1 MRRVARYAAL
11 ALAVLLAH
19 PLMANAPDRSMRPE
33 LRPVAG
39 ADIPTPVQSPP
50 LARIAV
56 VAGPGAPAVSARPSL
71 RPTRS
76 QPQSVA
82 PTVIARLSSAS
93 ALAVARSM
101 RPSLRPSG
109 LSRPVTGA
117 APRAAPASASASVA
131 ATGQRGRLCGQRG
144 LVGDRLAPI
153 RARTNGCGIAEP
165 VSLREVD
172 GITLSTPATLNC
184 ETARALQQW
193 VRQSL
198 VPDVGRYGGGVRSLR
213 VVASYACRTR
223 NNQPGARISEHGR
236 GNAIDIAGIGLADGT
251 ELTVLSD
258 WRTRREGRILREL
271 HRGACGPFGTVLG
284 PDSDRFHRDHFHF
297 DVARHRRGAFCR

>member
-1 MRRVARYAAL
+1 
-11 ALAVLLAH
+11 
-19 PLMANAPDRSMRPE
+19 MANAPDRSMRPE

-39 ADIPTPVQSPP
+39 ADIPNPATLAQSPS
-50 LARIAV
+50 LARVAV

-93 ALAVARSM
+93 ALAVARSL

-223 NNQPGARISEHGR
+223 NNQPGARGVSC
-236 GNAIDIAGIGLADGT
+236 ASCIAGPVGRSAR
-251 ELTVLSD
+251 S
-258 WRTRREGRILREL
+258 WGRIPTDFIVTISTSTSR
-271 HRGACGPFGTVLG
+271 ATAAV
-284 PDSDRFHRDHFHF
+284 RFA
-297 DVARHRRGAFCR
+297 VNAA